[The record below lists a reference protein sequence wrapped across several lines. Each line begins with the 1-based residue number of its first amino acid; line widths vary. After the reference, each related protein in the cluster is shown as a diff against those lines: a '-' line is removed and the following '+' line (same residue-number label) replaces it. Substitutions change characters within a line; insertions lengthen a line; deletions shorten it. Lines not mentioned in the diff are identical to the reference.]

1 MAFNVGDP
9 TTAFV
14 LRTGKVLERLSEERL
29 SVKGLPE
36 KKYTWKIDDKKVGDF
51 TSQELAAGINLGA
64 QVTPMLQQALEVM
77 DLTRLRSHLYFV
89 RRHDLQ
95 WAIGDM
101 ASTHAAAKT
110 LDDVIDHVRLRQ
122 RAAAITKPHRF
133 ALVPTSASEK
143 QSKPDFSGFVREQ
156 EPHA

>member
-64 QVTPMLQQALEVM
+64 RDADAPASARGDGPNSAEEP
-77 DLTRLRSHLYFV
+77 FV
-89 RRHDLQ
+89 L
-95 WAIGDM
+95 
-101 ASTHAAAKT
+101 
-110 LDDVIDHVRLRQ
+110 
-122 RAAAITKPHRF
+122 RAAARLTVGDR
-133 ALVPTSASEK
+133 
-143 QSKPDFSGFVREQ
+143 
-156 EPHA
+156 